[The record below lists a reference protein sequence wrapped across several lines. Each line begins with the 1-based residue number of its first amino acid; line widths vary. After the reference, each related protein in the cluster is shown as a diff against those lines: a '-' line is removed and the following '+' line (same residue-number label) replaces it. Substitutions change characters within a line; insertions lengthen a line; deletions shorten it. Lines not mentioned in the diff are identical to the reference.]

1 LYIIQLLRQKICSD
15 ILAGYLLDFERTI
28 TMNIG
33 RRILIASIAV
43 VATMCITP
51 ATFATGTLIR
61 WLQMGEYEGG
71 TNGASVSGGY
81 DTPVDGSDQ
90 QQIDL
95 GAFNAPT
102 YRTIAGRPD
111 GAGGIGVEFDSAQQ
125 QYMTGPALDWPQN
138 SPWART
144 LSGAYYLKGI
154 ADRGVQFWVRPT
166 STSTQT
172 LVMDTND
179 HGVRIDSAG
188 KFSMRYADVD
198 YDSAIA
204 ATANMWYHIELV
216 RPAGDDSRSRLYV
229 NGVAAA
235 VSAPLDY
242 HPSDTDTNMTVGA
255 NTTGDSE
262 FFKGVIDDVRM
273 YVYGTSTDVNHVTS
287 YGTWNFATDNGYAA
301 SSVTGLKG
309 VAGDV
314 TNDGFLT
321 AADKTAFIA
330 GWMHKEVVN
339 GFQIGD
345 MLSHS
350 QGDLNFDGITNIQ
363 DLLIMQN
370 ALTGA
375 GMGAITAGELSG
387 VPEPATVLMAIFV
400 VLPLA
405 FVRKRRGR
413 A

>member
-1 LYIIQLLRQKICSD
+1 
-15 ILAGYLLDFERTI
+15 
-28 TMNIG
+28 MNIG
-33 RRILIASIAV
+33 RKILIASIAI
-43 VATMCITP
+43 VATTCITS

-61 WLQMGEYEGG
+61 WLQMGEFEGG
-71 TNGASVSGGY
+71 TNGATVSAGY
-81 DTPVDGSDQ
+81 DTPVNGSDQ
-90 QQIDL
+90 QDINL
-95 GAFNAPT
+95 GVINSPV
-102 YRTIAGRPD
+102 YRTITGRPD

-125 QYMTGPALDWPQN
+125 QYMTGTALDWPQN

-144 LSGAYYLKGI
+144 QSGTYYLNGI

-179 HGVRIDSAG
+179 HGVRINSTG

-198 YDSAIA
+198 YDSTVSA
-204 ATANMWYHIELV
+204 AANTWYHIELV

-242 HPSDTDTNMTVGA
+242 HPSDTDTNMIVGA
-255 NTTGDSE
+255 NTTGDGE
-262 FFKGVIDDVRM
+262 FFKGIVDDVRM
-273 YVYGTSTDVNHVTS
+273 YVYGTSTDANHVTS

-314 TNDGFLT
+314 TNDGLLT
-321 AADKTAFIA
+321 TADKTAFIA
-330 GWMHKEVVN
+330 GWMHKRVVN

-350 QGDLNFDGITNIQ
+350 QGDLNFDGITNIL
-363 DLLIMQN
+363 DLAIMQN
-370 ALTGA
+370 ALTSA
-375 GMGAITAGELSG
+375 GMGAITAGDLSG
-387 VPEPATVLMAIFV
+387 VPEPTTALMAILAA
-400 VLPLA
+400 LPLA
-405 FVRKRRGR
+405 FVRNRRRR